1 MILSLKTAPTLFYI
15 CEINAVTPTHLQRQ
29 LSFVSADS
37 DVAKMLAIFRSK
49 YMFRSVAFSD
59 SINKKYPCGKKSGY
73 WALGTASMCAE
84 IKFLSVNIFS

>member
-15 CEINAVTPTHLQRQ
+15 CEINADTPTHLQRQ

-37 DVAKMLAIFRSK
+37 DVAKMLAIFHSK

-59 SINKKYPCGKKSGY
+59 SINKKYPCGKNQVIGRWAQHRCAQKSSSY
-73 WALGTASMCAE
+73 L
-84 IKFLSVNIFS
+84 